1 MLVLSQ
7 QSKKG
12 KRGESLSCLFL
23 DDVSCSFRGSKES
36 RMMAR
41 CPKCSHYERFLREM
55 DEEEEEDGRLMDE
68 KYRESKTDGWKG

>member
-1 MLVLSQ
+1 
-7 QSKKG
+7 
-12 KRGESLSCLFL
+12 
-23 DDVSCSFRGSKES
+23 
-36 RMMAR
+36 MMAR